1 MPSATRSRAPAPAPA
16 PKPPQRSRPAPAPTP
31 SPGGAGGPLPP
42 SVAGPISSSLG
53 IDVTPVRVHS
63 DAKAADAS
71 AVLGARA
78 FAFGS
83 HVFLGAGERP
93 TDLGV
98 MAHEVAHV
106 VQQQGAGPRVQL
118 FSGGSSPLEV
128 EAHAASAAVVQQR
141 PFAVQGRTQPRVQRI
156 GIIEKARNYFA
167 DKAAYIPGFTM
178 LTVIIGM
185 NPISGATVERSP
197 ANILRGAIQIMPGG
211 ALITQ
216 ALDNY
221 GIVDKV
227 ANWVAQQIATLGVTA
242 GMFIDAIKEFLG
254 SLSLSDAFHLG
265 DVWER
270 AKRIFSAPIDKLL
283 SFIKSLVDGIVKFIK
298 DAILKP
304 LAKLAEGTRAWD
316 LLIAVLGTN
325 PITGDPVPRTAET
338 LIGGFMKLIGQ
349 EDIWQNMQRANAIPR
364 AWAWFQGA
372 MAALM
377 GFVGRIPGLFISTLK
392 SLELVDIILVPRA
405 FIKVGKVFVGFV
417 GEFISWGLN
426 AAWKLLEIIFDV
438 VSPGAFGYV
447 KRTGAALK
455 SILKNPLPFVGN
467 LAKAAKLGFQN
478 FASNFGTHLKA
489 GLIDWLTGSLPG
501 IYIPKGFS
509 LAEIAKFVF
518 SVLGLT
524 WQNIRQKLVTAVGE
538 TAVKVMETGFDIVVA
553 LVKGGVAAAWEK
565 IKDQLSNLKDMAI
578 GAITD
583 FVIDLVVKKAIPKL
597 VSMFVPGAGFISAIL
612 SIYDMV
618 MVFVNKIK
626 TIIQVV
632 TGFIDSIVAI
642 AGGAI
647 GAAAGKVEGIL
658 ARLLSLAIS
667 FLAGFAGLGKVAD
680 KIMGIIQKIR
690 APIDKALDWLI
701 NFIKNTAKS
710 LFKKAF
716 GKPDKPNAPENPL
729 SNEAKQAARVEL
741 AGKSISDPQDAT
753 RLITGVYGKLSS
765 KGLKGLRV
773 VYDPK
778 TAQITVKAAA
788 SVVDIV
794 AQLPLLKKSVAAA
807 LSYSYK
813 FDFMS
818 GSTVLHVFY
827 DTDSK
832 PYPDVIENDPGIA
845 HAEQLFA
852 RSHLATLKSR
862 IAADRAGG
870 RLKTPVGQRVPVVLE
885 LNRLPC
891 PICAPILAGLAGSNP
906 DLQFSVRAASASNAQ
921 SAEITMDY
929 IEVLLGA
936 GVEVSTVK
944 IYDAIL
950 TKITQLIQAAHARQI
965 KRITGNE
972 FDLLQ
977 AAIPRIKENIS
988 KEKALAD
995 MIAEAKKRQEEKK
1008 KLATVPPVGSGV

>member
-1 MPSATRSRAPAPAPA
+1 M
-16 PKPPQRSRPAPAPTP
+16 
-31 SPGGAGGPLPP
+31 
-42 SVAGPISSSLG
+42 
-53 IDVTPVRVHS
+53 
-63 DAKAADAS
+63 
-71 AVLGARA
+71 LGARA
-78 FAFGS
+78 FAYGS

-98 MAHEVAHV
+98 VAHEVAHV

-141 PFAVQGRTQPRVQRI
+141 PFAVEGRTQPRVQRLS
-156 GIIEKARNYFA
+156 IIQKARDFFA

-185 NPISGATVERSP
+185 NPISGAAVERSP
-197 ANILRGAIQIMPGG
+197 ANILRGAIQIIPGG

-283 SFIKSLVDGIVKFIK
+283 SFIKSLVDGIIKFIK

-372 MAALM
+372 IAALM

-417 GEFISWGLN
+417 GEFIGWGLN

-455 SILKNPLPFVGN
+455 SILKNPLPFVSN
-467 LAKAAKLGFQN
+467 LGKAAKLGFQN
-478 FASNFGTHLKA
+478 FAGNFLTHLKA

-518 SVLGLT
+518 SILGLT
-524 WQNIRQKLVTAVGE
+524 WENIRAKLVKATSE
-538 TAVKVMETGFDIVVA
+538 PIVKAMETGFEIVVA
-553 LVKGGVAAAWEK
+553 FVKGGVAAVWEK
-565 IKDQLSNLKDMAI
+565 IKEQLSNLKDMAI

-583 FVIDLVVKKAIPKL
+583 FVVDLVVKKAIPKL
-597 VSMFVPGAGFISAIL
+597 VSMFIPGAGFISAIL
-612 SIYDMV
+612 SIYDMI
-618 MVFVNKIK
+618 MVFVQKIR

-647 GAAAGKVEGIL
+647 GAAASKVEGIL

-667 FLAGFAGLGKVAD
+667 FLAGFVGLGKVAD
-680 KIMGIIQKIR
+680 KIMGIIAKIR
-690 APIDKALDWLI
+690 APIDKAIDWLI
-701 NFIKNTAKS
+701 GWIV
-710 LFKKAF
+710 
-716 GKPDKPNAPENPL
+716 G
-729 SNEAKQAARVEL
+729 AARRL
-741 AGKSISDPQDAT
+741 GRFIAQAGVPQDPNE
-753 RLITGVYGKLSS
+753 RLRLAS
-765 KGLKGLRV
+765 
-773 VYDPK
+773 
-778 TAQITVKAAA
+778 AAA
-788 SVVDIV
+788 
-794 AQLPLLKKSVAAA
+794 VAAA
-807 LSYSYK
+807 RRLRGPV
-813 FDFMS
+813 S
-818 GSTVLHVFY
+818 GGILRPLLGGIQTRYGLKEL
-827 DTDSK
+827 T
-832 PYPDVIENDPGIA
+832 PYEERGTW
-845 HAEQLFA
+845 F
-852 RSHLATLKSR
+852 
-862 IAADRAGG
+862 
-870 RLKTPVGQRVPVVLE
+870 
-885 LNRLPC
+885 
-891 PICAPILAGLAGSNP
+891 
-906 DLQFSVRAASASNAQ
+906 VRAAINPIIVTSLGVYSSTRQAEGANYQPIIAKLTQAVQMFTIWAGRGSSPVAQQMLRQLETAREQAQALGEAQ
-921 SAEITMDY
+921 SRGVFPSELEPRKQALITLLRGVQNLDPRYALISIAELSVAVNNARRQMPAVPVPPWNMLNPGLRAEY
-929 IEVLLGA
+929 VR
-936 GVEVSTVK
+936 
-944 IYDAIL
+944 
-950 TKITQLIQAAHARQI
+950 QLRDQQDGINAM
-965 KRITGNE
+965 
-972 FDLLQ
+972 
-977 AAIPRIKENIS
+977 
-988 KEKALAD
+988 LAD
-995 MIAEAKKRQEEKK
+995 QWEQNRARYATAGRSAAGTQMQRTFQTRSGNVPSTAAPHNPDQSPGGFPDPTGPPAALDVNNHIGSQWPSRVGTITTAVNAVPAAERVVTQMNVR
-1008 KLATVPPVGSGV
+1008 LSV

>member
-1 MPSATRSRAPAPAPA
+1 VPSATRSRAPAPAPAPA
-16 PKPPQRSRPAPAPTP
+16 PKPPQRSRPAPTPTP

-42 SVAGPISSSLG
+42 SVAGPISASLG
-53 IDVTPVRVHS
+53 VDVAPVRVHS

-156 GIIEKARNYFA
+156 GIIQKARDFFA

-197 ANILRGAIQIMPGG
+197 ANILRGAIQIIPGG

-283 SFIKSLVDGIVKFIK
+283 SFIRSLVDGIIKFIK

-447 KRTGAALK
+447 KKTGAALK
-455 SILKNPLPFVGN
+455 SILKNPLPFVSN
-467 LAKAAKLGFQN
+467 LGKAAKLGFQN
-478 FASNFGTHLKA
+478 FAANFLTHLKA

-518 SVLGLT
+518 SILGLT
-524 WQNIRQKLVTAVGE
+524 WENIRAKLVKATSEPV
-538 TAVKVMETGFDIVVA
+538 VKAMETGFEIVVA
-553 LVKGGVAAAWEK
+553 FVKGGVAAVWEK
-565 IKDQLSNLKDMAI
+565 IKEQLSNLKDMAI

-583 FVIDLVVKKAIPKL
+583 FVVDLVVKKAIPKL
-597 VSMFVPGAGFISAIL
+597 VSMFIPGAGFISAIL
-612 SIYDMV
+612 SIYDMI
-618 MVFVNKIK
+618 MVFVQKIR

-647 GAAAGKVEGIL
+647 GAAASKVEGIL

-667 FLAGFAGLGKVAD
+667 FLAGFVGLGKVAD
-680 KIMGIIQKIR
+680 KIMGIIAKIR
-690 APIDKALDWLI
+690 APIDKAIDWLI
-701 NFIKNTAKS
+701 GWIVKMAKTLFTKVFGKDKAKPDTRTDAQKKADLHAAVAAGTALMKAKNAKVADVQSKLPAIQKQYQLTVLELRKDSGTKYHIHGEVNPPEDSEKFNLEGAKYNVHAHVAPPPSTDPTAKGQS
-710 LFKKAF
+710 HHVPVKVMKMWFADVLRRTAVPSKTQDEKLRAELIAQANVNSADPEGGGLSAIWLNEDDHKKVHSS
-716 GKPDKPNAPENPL
+716 ENRPTM
-729 SNEAKQAARVEL
+729 
-741 AGKSISDPQDAT
+741 DAIILT
-753 RLITGVYGKLSS
+753 
-765 KGLKGLRV
+765 
-773 VYDPK
+773 K
-778 TAQITVKAAA
+778 TKKVSVK
-788 SVVDIV
+788 
-794 AQLPLLKKSVAAA
+794 
-807 LSYSYK
+807 
-813 FDFMS
+813 
-818 GSTVLHVFY
+818 
-827 DTDSK
+827 
-832 PYPDVIENDPGIA
+832 PGIA
-845 HAEQLFA
+845 TFD
-852 RSHLATLKSR
+852 RSVPQPVEFTEKNPDTVKLAATFQSVFDSL
-862 IAADRAGG
+862 
-870 RLKTPVGQRVPVVLE
+870 
-885 LNRLPC
+885 
-891 PICAPILAGLAGSNP
+891 LAVGLAAVNGVGLDGDWRGS
-906 DLQFSVRAASASNAQ
+906 
-921 SAEITMDY
+921 
-929 IEVLLGA
+929 
-936 GVEVSTVK
+936 
-944 IYDAIL
+944 L
-950 TKITQLIQAAHARQI
+950 TGMA
-965 KRITGNE
+965 
-972 FDLLQ
+972 
-977 AAIPRIKENIS
+977 
-988 KEKALAD
+988 KATW
-995 MIAEAKKRQEEKK
+995 AKFLKVPQKK
-1008 KLATVPPVGSGV
+1008 D